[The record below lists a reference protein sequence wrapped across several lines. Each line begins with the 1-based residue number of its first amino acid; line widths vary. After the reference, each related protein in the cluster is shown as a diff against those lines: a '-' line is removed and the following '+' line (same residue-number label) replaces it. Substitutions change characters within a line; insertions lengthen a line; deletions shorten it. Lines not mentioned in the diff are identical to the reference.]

1 MKKIYAM
8 KNLVKGL
15 MLAAFMAVGTTTVS
29 AQATN
34 GTGTNGTTYTPAAAS
49 DFWMGEA
56 VKAGE
61 FYLYNVGTGI
71 FATDNTPSEKDITK
85 AATWTT
91 TEHSPLLGGKTYSFT
106 SGSNK
111 IYMEYVAFKGWT
123 TEISS
128 SKSATDFTL
137 ATGKTTEK
145 GSVYALSNSVAKMG
159 THYFNVEGTSYS
171 AAANQSNLNDWLLIS
186 ADQKDSYDEYT
197 KLFNTADTLRNST
210 RFGKINDVEGTN
222 KVVKQLEAALNATAK
237 SNYISFTE
245 ENGGKAQLEA
255 AINATEDFI
264 KANTTIT
271 GINGV
276 NADDAQVSAIYDVNG
291 VQKSQMTKGINIVK
305 MSNGKVKKVLVK

>member
-56 VKAGE
+56 VKAGN
-61 FYLYNVGTGI
+61 FYLYNVGTSI

-85 AATWTT
+85 AALWTVAGT
-91 TEHSPLLGGKTYSFT
+91 DTYTFT
-106 SGSNK
+106 SGDNK
-111 IYMEYVAFKGWT
+111 MYLEYKRQGFMNYKWTAEIST
-123 TEISS
+123 TED
-128 SKSATDFTL
+128 ATDFTL
-137 ATGKTTEK
+137 TTGTTTGKGNVYK
-145 GSVYALSNSVAKMG
+145 LRNGIWGSY
-159 THYFNVEGTSYS
+159 HYFNVDGSSYT
-171 AAANQSNLNDWLLIS
+171 AASTEESNLNDWLLIS

-237 SNYISFTE
+237 SNYVSFTE

-255 AINATEDFI
+255 AIKATEDFI
-264 KANTTIT
+264 KENTPTT

-276 NADDAQVSAIYDVNG
+276 NADDAQISAIYDVNG
-291 VQKSQMTKGINIVK
+291 VQKSQMTKGIYIVK
-305 MSNGKVKKVLVK
+305 MSNGTVKKVLVK